1 MAVNEHILREA
12 IRKII
17 LESIR
22 SEKILF
28 KSKFLEQHP
37 GYKSMHPTKSG
48 SDGREVR
55 LGNKDLTF
63 VVTDDKA
70 RELIS
75 AIKSNGDPD
84 YIVKA
89 VISPGHSGHKSNKY
103 NTYIVQPVSE
113 EGHHLRPEI
122 SVVFGRSTAGQ
133 RFEYTLH
140 KQLNNKQFKNGL
152 ESELASGFLKAL
164 GLEADDIKSID
175 KLGHSAKRPLTDKIK
190 DVGKVIS
197 DITLHTEKN
206 ERTDKLP
213 GKDNDGGR
221 VLYIS
226 LKDPKGDTYANQGYA
241 SAFTEN
247 EPGVF
252 YTGAHISDA
261 FINALGID
269 KEKVVAG
276 LSDYVS
282 GNISGDDL
290 CVVKPAEFKAD
301 IIKQYLGAAMGFGYT
316 YARKR
321 HGGWYVMALHNAA
334 DVESAIGTPTEV
346 RITYARNCKG
356 RPHPKSKGTRAT
368 IKTSNGAEYDV
379 ALRNTKGGIRPTGI
393 IIKILKY
400 PDNRIS
406 ENIDRAFIRRLI
418 LEEVNEYAPAKE
430 SPRNIALRLLEEHG
444 LELAMNMS
452 ARDGNLAVLK
462 ILMDFGPHS
471 ASDVRHFPFGRM

>member
-22 SEKILF
+22 SEKTLF
-28 KSKFLEQHP
+28 KSRFIKQHP
-37 GYKSMHPTKSG
+37 EYEKKAPTPTG
-48 SDGREVR
+48 GGEPEAR
-55 LGNKDLTF
+55 LGNKDPTF
-63 VVTDDKA
+63 VVTDTVA
-70 RELIS
+70 RKLIS
-75 AIKSNGDPD
+75 AIKSDPNDPD
-84 YIVKA
+84 DLGYEVVK
-89 VISPGHSGHKSNKY
+89 VITPGLTGHKSNKY
-103 NTYIVQPVSE
+103 NTYIIQPVGK
-113 EGHHLRPEI
+113 EGSQIP
-122 SVVFGRSTAGQ
+122 VVFGRSTAGQ

-140 KQLNNKQFKNGL
+140 KQLGDQL
-152 ESELASGFLKAL
+152 LSDTVESDLASGFLEAL
-164 GLEADDIKSID
+164 GLKATDIKSID
-175 KLGHSAKRPLTDKIK
+175 ELGDPAKRPLTDKIK
-190 DVGKVIS
+190 DVGEVIS

-247 EPGVF
+247 ESGVF
-252 YTGAHISDA
+252 YIGAHISDA

-269 KEKVVAG
+269 KDKVVAG

-290 CVVKPAEFKAD
+290 CVVKPVEFKAD

-321 HGGWYVMALHNAA
+321 HGGWYVMALHNAT

-346 RITYARNCKG
+346 RITYARNCESG
-356 RPHPKSKGTRAT
+356 RHPKSKGTRAT
-368 IKTSNGAEYDV
+368 IKTSNGAKYDV

-400 PDNRIS
+400 PDNKIS